1 MKHTNTGFVTL
12 FIFAISIFAAD
23 VPRVVNYQGKLFDG
37 DGPASGAYNIG
48 YKLYTVET
56 GGTACWEQ
64 TAHSVTVTDGLFSD
78 TLGTHID
85 ITLSANEI
93 LWLAV
98 IVNGTELSPR
108 ERLWAAPYALT
119 VPNKAITSEK
129 LADGTSAGQVLEWSG
144 TTWQLAPNESN
155 GELKSSSV
163 SYKLYKPYHSW

>member
-1 MKHTNTGFVTL
+1 MVKYFYMLFVL
-12 FIFAISIFAAD
+12 FITMFLFAAD
-23 VPRVVNYQGKLFDG
+23 VSRVINYQGKLFDG
-37 DGPASGAYNIG
+37 DGPASGSYNIG

-64 TAHSVTVTDGLFSD
+64 TAHSITVTNGLFSD
-78 TLGTHID
+78 TLGVHID
-85 ITLSANEI
+85 ITLSANEV
-93 LWLAV
+93 LWLAIV
-98 IVNGTELSPR
+98 IEGTELSPR

-155 GELKSSSV
+155 GELKSSS
-163 SYKLYKPYHSW
+163 SNLKLFRPYHSW